1 MRVLLTGATGFV
13 GKHLYPALVGAG
25 HEVVCASRRPER
37 ARALEP
43 AKRWVQCDASDPD
56 STRRALEG
64 CEAAYYLVHSLASG
78 AGWPER
84 EVRTA
89 EVFRGAA
96 AAQRLGRI
104 VYLGG
109 MAPRGA
115 ASPHLQSRLLC
126 GEILRGGLVPTFEL
140 RAGMIIGAGSASW
153 RMVRDLAERLPAMVL
168 PRWMAKHSWPVASD
182 DVVHALLG
190 ALELPAELAHHYDLP
205 GPERISHQEVLLR
218 VAHVMGKHPVHMRVP
233 LVTPRLS
240 SYWIGLVSDVDFEL
254 ARILV
259 AGLSSDL
266 DPKPPTFWSLLP
278 PHHRLTLEESVDRA
292 LQMESLGE
300 PQVRAAAPGSE
311 QRPPA
316 PQGPA
321 PQGPAPRG
329 SQGRAPG
336 SAGHGGEPPSASVP

>member
-13 GKHLYPALVGAG
+13 GKHLYPTLVGAG
-25 HEVVCASRRPER
+25 YEVVCASRHPER

-43 AKRWVQCDASDPD
+43 EKRWVQCDVSDPD

-64 CEAAYYLVHSLASG
+64 CDVAYYLVHSLASG
-78 AGWPER
+78 PGWPER

-96 AAQRLGRI
+96 AAQRLERI

-109 MAPRGA
+109 MAPKGVP
-115 ASPHLQSRLLC
+115 SPHLQSRLLC

-153 RMVRDLAERLPAMVL
+153 KMVRDLAERLPAMVL
-168 PRWMAKHSWPVASD
+168 PRWMSKHSWPVAID
-182 DVVHALLG
+182 DVVHGLLSV
-190 ALELPAELAHHYDLP
+190 LELPKELAHHYDLP

-218 VAHVMGKHPVHMRVP
+218 VAHLLGKHPVHLRVP
-233 LVTPRLS
+233 LVSPRLS

-266 DPKPPTFWSLLP
+266 DPKPPTLWSLLP
-278 PHHRLTLEESVDRA
+278 PYRRLTLEEAVERA
-292 LQMESLGE
+292 LQAESLGGPAVSAAVGGE
-300 PQVRAAAPGSE
+300 PGVEPGAEPRPALRSESAPGSV
-311 QRPPA
+311 
-316 PQGPA
+316 
-321 PQGPAPRG
+321 
-329 SQGRAPG
+329 
-336 SAGHGGEPPSASVP
+336 GHGREPPSAPAP